1 MSLVA
6 ADQLCFAILVN
17 HLDPP
22 TFAHIHRGA
31 AGTNGPIEVTLFP
44 GPVAPP
50 TTGDPAYLTFPR
62 RARLLPGTPSPRLSS
77 CAAPSYILL
86 VEVLHRSKPESTEA
100 ATVLSKN
107 LGFWYC

>member
-6 ADQLCFAILVN
+6 VDQLCFAILVN

-50 TTGDPAYLTFPR
+50 TTGDPGLPDIPQTGSIATRNTFSSAVQLR
-62 RARLLPGTPSPRLSS
+62 RPVIHPTG
-77 CAAPSYILL
+77 
-86 VEVLHRSKPESTEA
+86 
-100 ATVLSKN
+100 
-107 LGFWYC
+107 